1 MDGRLK
7 DLNHK
12 ELVALI
18 ALLKVANAGAA
29 QSPQALNCGADQSAG
44 QVN

>member
-18 ALLKVANAGAA
+18 ALLKAANAGAA
-29 QSPQALNCGADQSAG
+29 PQLQAARQ
-44 QVN
+44 